1 MVATVED
8 ATPPHVVPPSSGEM
22 AVSPASV
29 ASMLDSEF
37 TADGGAGS
45 SRNAS
50 FHPIPWNFSLSD
62 LNYIGALG
70 KLSRPSDSDIG
81 FRRWTS
87 LF

>member
-1 MVATVED
+1 MVMD
-8 ATPPHVVPPSSGEM
+8 
-22 AVSPASV
+22 VSV
-29 ASMLDSEF
+29 LDSEF